1 MVPVGSYRF
10 SRGMPG
16 GVDPLIKVGRLD
28 KLYSVKLHGFWL
40 VGVTGVKLMVLMGWL
55 FCPRLPSAKL
65 FCPKLLPARLV
76 FAVLV
81 DIFFLFEGP
90 SSWIIRVFL
99 LYAFNITSI
108 IENMMK
114 IPMTMTAT
122 MAPEHW
128 KSTCSL
134 DLAVVELEDIFSGF
148 LSLFPYCKASAS
160 RFSVNNSFPV
170 SAVNLKIQQKH
181 NTLCFFFRRNKKEN

>member
-1 MVPVGSYRF
+1 MEVFMVPVGSYRF

-40 VGVTGVKLMVLMGWL
+40 VGVTWVMLMVLMGWL

-99 LYAFNITSI
+99 QKKRVTQFEIGFGYLAARTIIDNAVAIQHLYEWDHIGQL
-108 IENMMK
+108 
-114 IPMTMTAT
+114 
-122 MAPEHW
+122 HW
-128 KSTCSL
+128 YL
-134 DLAVVELEDIFSGF
+134 
-148 LSLFPYCKASAS
+148 
-160 RFSVNNSFPV
+160 
-170 SAVNLKIQQKH
+170 SAV
-181 NTLCFFFRRNKKEN
+181 